1 MSYLND
7 LLFGVY
13 PYIAGA
19 IFLIASWI
27 RYDREQYTW
36 RASSSQMLSNKGFR
50 RASNLF
56 HAGVLVIFFGHLVGL
71 LTPHALYAPFI
82 SAGNKQLMA
91 IIVGGLAGVA
101 CWTGALML
109 LKRRLTDPRV
119 RATGTKADLFIIAL
133 LFLQVSLG
141 LLTIPFALHH
151 LDGGVMLLLAEWAQ
165 GLVTFQADAASHLA
179 EVGLVYKLHIFI
191 GLTMFVVFPFT
202 RMVHIWSVPVKYF
215 ARNYQIVRQR

>member
-27 RYDREQYTW
+27 RYDREQFTW
-36 RASSSQMLSNKGFR
+36 RASSSQMLHSKGFR

-56 HAGVLVIFFGHLVGL
+56 HVGVLVIFFGHLVGL
-71 LTPHALYAPFI
+71 LTPHALYAPFM
-82 SAGNKQLMA
+82 SAGTKQVIA
-91 IIVGGLAGVA
+91 IIVGGAAGVA
-101 CWTGALML
+101 CWIGALLL
-109 LKRRLTDPRV
+109 LKRRLGEPRV
-119 RATGTKADLFIIAL
+119 RATSTKADIFILVL
-133 LFLQVSLG
+133 LFVQVSLG
-141 LLTIPFALHH
+141 LLTIPFALGH
-151 LDGGVMLLLAEWAQ
+151 LDGGVMIQLAHWAQ
-165 GLVTFQADAASHLA
+165 GLVTLQADAASHLTGI
-179 EVGLVYKLHIFI
+179 GLVYKLHIFV

-215 ARNYQIVRQR
+215 TRNYQLVRTR

>member
-7 LLFGVY
+7 LFFGVY

-19 IFLIASWI
+19 IFIIASWI
-27 RYDREQYTW
+27 RYDREQFTW
-36 RASSSQMLSNKGFR
+36 RAGSSQMLSSKGFR

-56 HAGVLVIFFGHLVGL
+56 HVGVLVIFFGHLVGL

-82 SAGNKQLMA
+82 SAGNKQLLA

-101 CWTGALML
+101 CWTGALLL
-109 LKRRLTDPRV
+109 LKRRLGNARV
-119 RATGTKADLFIIAL
+119 RATSTKADIFILVL
-133 LFLQVSLG
+133 LFVQVSLG
-141 LLTIPFALHH
+141 LLTIPFALGH
-151 LDGGVMLLLAEWAQ
+151 LDGGVMLLLADWAQ
-165 GLVTFQADAASHLA
+165 GLVTLQADAATHLLG
-179 EVGLVYKLHIFI
+179 VGLVYKLHIFI

>member
-91 IIVGGLAGVA
+91 IIVGGIAGLS
-101 CWTGALML
+101 CWIGALLL

-133 LFLQVSLG
+133 LFVQVSLG
-141 LLTIPFALHH
+141 LLTIPFAMQH
-151 LDGGVMLLLAEWAQ
+151 LDGGVMIDLAHWAQ